1 MRSPLAALA
10 SFLIFVQTWPVAIL
24 VSVCE
29 FASGRAL
36 ARVSVFATGHAD
48 SHATMAEANI
58 VS

>member
-10 SFLIFVQTWPVAIL
+10 SFLILVQTWPVAIL
-24 VSVCE
+24 VCVCA

-36 ARVSVFATGHAD
+36 ALVSVFAPVRAD
-48 SHATMAEANI
+48 SHATMVEANI